1 MTTMRRGW
9 SIAALLVGIAT
20 VPAFMMFFVV
30 SASIYASRINEVRA
44 DIDDR
49 GRLMAAALA
58 ESGRYGVVSGNV
70 SSLEATLQRM
80 LTTDTSI
87 AGIQILDAQRHLF
100 ASAGST
106 TVESAVSFE
115 HPIRMQVIDVDLFDS
130 SSAPH
135 GIAGARPKAHDGAV
149 VGYSRVLM
157 SPKPLIQA
165 KRNSLLIA
173 GLIVLAAAVL
183 AAVLGLALSQR
194 VRRPLAG
201 VMSAL
206 RAIQHGN
213 YDLRLTREAHGELG
227 ELQGAIV
234 DMAHELAAS
243 RRDLEAK
250 VAQRTAELEEAV
262 DLVRAADDEKRRLIA
277 HGNALIEEER
287 RRIAAEIHDQL
298 NASLI
303 SVHLLAASLKSHGGA
318 PLAPEDVDDTAGRIA
333 KTVEG
338 LYDSARRIVKQL
350 RPEVLDTLGLR
361 NAVAEMVRHYDA
373 MHPSCR
379 FEFLCAPDFPRL
391 PAPLAI
397 TVYRIVQEALSNVV
411 KHSRATN
418 AVVSLATGEHAQ
430 QLVVAVSDNGQGM
443 GTGKSQN
450 GLGLIGMRERAS
462 AAGGSLQV
470 AANPS
475 GGTVVELRFTW
486 SAGDSDERYEAGETR
501 LT

>member
-1 MTTMRRGW
+1 MRRGW

-20 VPAFMMFFVV
+20 VPAFVMFLVV
-30 SASIYASRINEVRA
+30 SAAIYASRINEVRA

-49 GRLMAAALA
+49 GRLIAAALA

-80 LTTDTSI
+80 LTTDASI

-100 ASAGST
+100 ASAGT
-106 TVESAVSFE
+106 TKVESAVTFE
-115 HPIRMQVIDVDLFDS
+115 HPIRVQAIDVDLFNS
-130 SSAPH
+130 SGAPH
-135 GIAGARPKAHDGAV
+135 GIDDGRPKARDGAV
-149 VGYSRVLM
+149 VGYSRVVM
-157 SPKPLIQA
+157 SPEPLMQA
-165 KRNSLLIA
+165 KRNGLLIA

-183 AAVLGLALSQR
+183 SAVLGLALSQL

-213 YDLRLTREAHGELG
+213 YDVEPARGAHGELG

-234 DMAHELAAS
+234 DMTQELAAS
-243 RRDLEAK
+243 RHELEEK

-262 DLVRAADDEKRRLIA
+262 NLARAADDEKRRLIA
-277 HGNALIEEER
+277 HGNVLVEEER

-303 SVHLLAASLKSHGGA
+303 SVRLLATSLKSHGDA
-318 PLAPEDVDDTAGRIA
+318 PRPPDDVNETAGRIA
-333 KTVEG
+333 STAEE
-338 LYDSARRIVKQL
+338 LYENARRIVKQL

-361 NAVAEMVRHYDA
+361 NALAEMVRHYDD

-379 FEFLCAPDFPRL
+379 FEFLCAPEFPHL
-391 PAPLAI
+391 HDPLAI
-397 TVYRIVQEALSNVV
+397 AVYRIVQEALSNVV
-411 KHSRATN
+411 KHSHATN
-418 AVVSLATGEHAQ
+418 AVVSLAIGESAQ
-430 QLVVAVSDNGQGM
+430 DLIVAVSDNGQGI
-443 GTGKSQN
+443 GTATSQR

-470 AANPS
+470 TANPS
-475 GGTVVELRFTW
+475 GGTIVELRFKW
-486 SAGDSDERYEAGETR
+486 SGSGEPHKGGDARPKQ
-501 LT
+501 